1 MAKNAYVLD
10 RYTNKN
16 VLLKNVSDDIFSKLK
31 VGDKIV
37 YSSTDQT

>member
-16 VLLKNVSDDIFSKLK
+16 VLVKGVNDDIFAKLK
-31 VGDKIV
+31 A
-37 YSSTDQT
+37 

>member
-1 MAKNAYVLD
+1 MKNAYVLD

-16 VLLKNVSDDIFSKLK
+16 VLVKGVSDEQFAKLK
-31 VGDKIV
+31 AGNKLV

>member
-16 VLLKNVSDDIFSKLK
+16 VLVKGVDDETFAKLK
-31 VGDKIV
+31 A
-37 YSSTDQT
+37 